1 MKVTPPRSAD
11 TQRAEHHLGCR
22 VQVVCFFEDTGD
34 SGVLFPLIIYI
45 REPNFIGII
54 LANIELNAYFC
65 NRKEAFMGVYENNII
80 PIKISHLAAY
90 ISKVK
95 RISLDD
101 ALVYIYVNPM
111 YERLYDEEAKWWY
124 LSTEALY
131 EEFELRRN
139 RQNRNVPKEVFE
151 FYTYCLEN
159 YAIRKQMSG
168 MSAWVIFKES
178 SADEYVIDNYDLLHT
193 QGLEYVLDDIQRFI
207 NRRKR

>member
-34 SGVLFPLIIYI
+34 SCVLFPLIIYI

>member
-1 MKVTPPRSAD
+1 M
-11 TQRAEHHLGCR
+11 
-22 VQVVCFFEDTGD
+22 
-34 SGVLFPLIIYI
+34 
-45 REPNFIGII
+45 GI
-54 LANIELNAYFC
+54 
-65 NRKEAFMGVYENNII
+65 YENNII

-90 ISKVK
+90 VSKVK

-131 EEFELRRN
+131 EEFELWRN
-139 RQNRNVPKEVFE
+139 RQNREVPKEVFD
-151 FYTYCLEN
+151 FYTYSLEN
-159 YAIRKQMSG
+159 YAIRNQISG
-168 MSAWVIFKES
+168 MRAWVIFKES
-178 SADEYVIDNYDLLHT
+178 GADEYIIDNYDLLHT

>member
-1 MKVTPPRSAD
+1 MS
-11 TQRAEHHLGCR
+11 
-22 VQVVCFFEDTGD
+22 
-34 SGVLFPLIIYI
+34 
-45 REPNFIGII
+45 
-54 LANIELNAYFC
+54 
-65 NRKEAFMGVYENNII
+65 VYENNII

-90 ISKVK
+90 VSKVK

-111 YERLYDEEAKWWY
+111 YERMYDEQAKWWY

-131 EEFELRRN
+131 EEFERWRN
-139 RQNRNVPKEVFE
+139 RQNREVAKEVFD

-159 YAIRKQMSG
+159 YAIRKQLSG
-168 MSAWVIFKES
+168 IRAWVIFKES
-178 SADEYVIDNYDLLHT
+178 GADDYVIDNYDLLHT